1 MFSKLIHRNVKILFS
16 QVNSVLVIQY
26 FQLWSKI
33 AEKRNAD
40 KVQRSISEWSLHL
53 FCSDAARL
61 DGPGIHNVASLSQEV
76 FVLLLF
82 SGKLL

>member
-40 KVQRSISEWSLHL
+40 KVRSISEWSLHL